1 MKQVPVALRSLIL
14 WTAALPVFAVCCLL
28 VLAGAAVCRGPK
40 LETLIKACCRLVLLS
55 CGIRVRVHGR
65 ENHPSGRRHIVV
77 MNHVNFFDPL
87 VFYAGFPGMARGIE
101 EESHFRWPLYGAV
114 LRRIGMIPVDRGNR
128 EKARA
133 SLRRAAELIRSRR
146 DYSFVVLP
154 EGTRTPDGRL
164 GAFKPGAFLLA
175 VESGLDILPL
185 VQTGARLINRKGSLA
200 IRPGRVD
207 LHIEPPVP
215 VAGFPSDDVRP
226 LLDRVRTV
234 FLRRLESEAVRK
246 KR

>member
-1 MKQVPVALRSLIL
+1 MKGILRTLRSLVL

-28 VLAGAAVCRGPK
+28 VLIAANVFSGPK
-40 LETLIKACCRLVLLS
+40 LEALIKTCCRLVLLA

-65 ENHPSGRRHIVV
+65 DNHLAGNRYITV

-114 LRRIGMIPVDRGNR
+114 LRRIGMIPVDRKNR

-133 SLRRAAELIRSRR
+133 SLRHAADLIRSRSNF
-146 DYSFVVLP
+146 SFVVLP

-175 VESGLDILPL
+175 AGSGLDILPF
-185 VQTGARLINRKGSLA
+185 VQTGARRINRKGSLA

-207 LHIEPPVP
+207 LHIEPPVS
-215 VAGFPSDDVRP
+215 VAGFPADDITP
-226 LLDRVRTV
+226 LMDRVRTV
-234 FLRRLESEAVRK
+234 FLHRLEP
-246 KR
+246 

>member
-1 MKQVPVALRSLIL
+1 MKGILRTLRSLIL

-28 VLAGAAVCRGPK
+28 VLIAASVFSGPK
-40 LETLIKACCRLVLLS
+40 LETLIKTCCRLVLLA

-65 ENHPSGRRHIVV
+65 ENHHPGNRYIAV

-114 LRRIGMIPVDRGNR
+114 LRRIGMIPVNRKDRG
-128 EKARA
+128 KARV
-133 SLRRAAELIRSRR
+133 SLRRATDLIRNRR
-146 DYSFVVLP
+146 DFSFVVLP

-164 GAFKPGAFLLA
+164 MPFKPGAFLLA
-175 VESGLDILPL
+175 AGSGLDILPV
-185 VQTGARLINRKGSLA
+185 VQTGARRINRKGSLA

-207 LHIEPPVP
+207 LHIEPPVS
-215 VAGFPSDDVRP
+215 VTRFPTDDIQPLMNHVRSI
-226 LLDRVRTV
+226 
-234 FLRRLESEAVRK
+234 FLHRLETAP
-246 KR
+246 